1 MSAIYQ
7 KYPLVSVIIPNY
19 NGKQF
24 IESCLRTVLATD
36 YPRLEIIVVDDGST
50 DGSAE
55 LVEERFGQDNRVRLI
70 RQDSKGAAAAK
81 NTGAKVATG
90 DIFCFLD
97 YDTEV
102 EPSWL
107 KNLIVVLMSDEMVG
121 AVQSLLLDLRAR
133 NRDMIQVAGV
143 KIIPY
148 LGLAV
153 PLMQGSNI
161 HEVKLGQ
168 IEICGLSAA
177 LAVKKHVFFE
187 VGGFDERLAR
197 YTEDLDFSWRIWLR
211 GYKIL
216 LVPRSIV
223 YHWTKPP
230 EMRASAGFSSYDFNF
245 HLSKNSIR
253 SVLKNCDPLE
263 LLAYLPLNLLFHCA
277 RILLMMGKHDFHA
290 VMGIVRGFLWN
301 LMNLRDTFIER
312 SRVQRA
318 LSKVKAPS
326 FYGFPLKGRSLCR

>member
-1 MSAIYQ
+1 MSATHQ

-36 YPRLEIIVVDDGST
+36 YPRFEIIVVDDGST

-70 RQDSKGAAAAK
+70 RQDNKGAAAAK

-90 DIFCFLD
+90 DIICFLD
-97 YDTEV
+97 NDTEV
-102 EPSWL
+102 ELGWL
-107 KNLIVVLMSDEMVG
+107 KNLVEILTSDEKVG
-121 AVQSLLLDLRAR
+121 AAQSLLLDYR
-133 NRDMIQVAGV
+133 NRDIIQVAGV

-153 PLMQGSNI
+153 PIRQGNNI
-161 HEVKLGQ
+161 HEVKLGR

-187 VGGFDERLAR
+187 VRGFDECLAK
-197 YTEDLDFSWRIWLR
+197 YTEDLDFSWKTWLR

-216 LVPRSIV
+216 LAPRSIV

-245 HLSKNSIR
+245 HLTKNSIR
-253 SVLKNCDPLE
+253 SVLKNCGPLK
-263 LLAYLPLNLLFHCA
+263 LLAYLPLNSLFHCA
-277 RILLMMGKHDFHA
+277 RILLMIGKHNDCFA
-290 VMGIVRGFLWN
+290 TRGILRGFVWN
-301 LMNLRDTFIER
+301 LVNLRDTFIER

-318 LSKVKAPS
+318 LPKVKVPS
-326 FYGFPLKGRSLCR
+326 FYGFPLRGHSLCC

>member
-1 MSAIYQ
+1 MSAIYHE
-7 KYPLVSVIIPNY
+7 YPLVSVIIPNH

-24 IESCLRTVLATD
+24 VESCLRTVLATD

-55 LVEERFGQDNRVRLI
+55 LVEERFGQGNRVRLV
-70 RQDSKGAAAAK
+70 RQDNKGAAAAK

-90 DIFCFLD
+90 DILCFLD
-97 YDTEV
+97 NDTEV

-107 KNLIVVLMSDEMVG
+107 KNLVGVLMGDEKVG
-121 AVQSLLLDLRAR
+121 AAQSLLLDFKNR
-133 NRDMIQVAGV
+133 NTIQVAGV

-153 PLMQGSNI
+153 PIMQGNSI
-161 HEVKLGQ
+161 HKIKLNQ

-187 VGGFDERLAR
+187 VDGFDEHLAK
-197 YTEDLDFSWRIWLR
+197 YTEDLDFSLRIWFK

-216 LVPRSIV
+216 LAPRSIV

-230 EMRASAGFSSYDFNF
+230 EMRTSAGFNSYDFNF
-245 HLSKNSIR
+245 HLTKNSIR
-253 SVLKNCDPLE
+253 FVLKNSDSLE
-263 LLAYLPLNLLFHCA
+263 LLTYFPLNLLFHCA
-277 RILLMMGKHDFHA
+277 RILLLMRKHDFHA
-290 VMGIVRGFLWN
+290 MMGILRGFLWN
-301 LMNLRDTFIER
+301 LVNLRDTFLEKRKIR
-312 SRVQRA
+312 RLLARI
-318 LSKVKAPS
+318 KVPN
-326 FYGFPLKGRSLCR
+326 FYGLPLRRYFSSK